1 MGLDC
6 PTEPS
11 APIGNIGDYSA
22 LSNPD
27 LTKENPGALAGATE
41 VKDAYETGEFPE
53 HDSPVWAGAPAI
65 ILRHFC
71 GVAV

>member
-1 MGLDC
+1 MNIREHAGN
-6 PTEPS
+6 EPAS
-11 APIGNIGDYSA
+11 CKASHRIA
-22 LSNPD
+22 E
-27 LTKENPGALAGATE
+27 KENPGALAGATE
-41 VKDAYETGEFPE
+41 VKASIETGEFPE